1 MTADFCIFTVC
12 KKVVRRPANLNS
24 VGESDERHPVL
35 VLPPGQRLSRRP
47 TLRRHRDRG
56 GPVGRAGRG
65 RDVAALPA
73 ADDDEAAGRE
83 DSDDGATDAHDAQH
97 GQQRHVR
104 VLGGVPAGI

>member
-1 MTADFCIFTVC
+1 MTADFCIFTVN
-12 KKVVRRPANLNS
+12 KKMSNLNS

-56 GPVGRAGRG
+56 GPVGRAGRW
-65 RDVAALPA
+65 RDVATLPP
-73 ADDDEAAGRE
+73 ADDDEAAGCE
-83 DSDDGATDAHDAQH
+83 DSDDCATDAHDAQH